1 MQKTNTICADG
12 FTLNVN
18 NEHLPFGNTF
28 VQHSV
33 LVQEEPDEVQ
43 AYVQCTSTS
52 KEPGRI
58 YFVAYSK
65 ANGQLVECYTIN

>member
-1 MQKTNTICADG
+1 MQKTNTVCGDG
-12 FTLNVN
+12 VTLTIAKK
-18 NEHLPFGNTF
+18 HLPFGNTF

-33 LVQEEPDEVQ
+33 LVQEEPNEVQ
-43 AYVQCTSTS
+43 AYVKCTSAS

-65 ANGQLVECYTIN
+65 ATGELMECYTIN